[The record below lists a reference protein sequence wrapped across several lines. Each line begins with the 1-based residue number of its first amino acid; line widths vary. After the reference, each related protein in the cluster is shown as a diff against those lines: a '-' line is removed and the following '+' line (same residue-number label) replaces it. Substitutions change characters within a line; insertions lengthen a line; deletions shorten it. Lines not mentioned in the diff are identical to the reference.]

1 MKILSAVLLFFAIIS
16 CHSKDDEISY
26 DIRGHRYDTGVI
38 NKLPLYDS
46 LANVLI
52 ASYSSI
58 QKQFKEDEAYY
69 RYTFSSANKDLF
81 EKLPAENAAKIN
93 EYFTRL
99 GRNFIYSFQFFK
111 DSSIKI
117 FVRNTYLKDHNLD
130 VGERLS
136 YYPTGTGIRKREHP
150 YKDTLLN
157 KHWQYWISFDK
168 RGLTIFN

>member
-1 MKILSAVLLFFAIIS
+1 MKILSALLLLFAIIS
-16 CHSKDDEISY
+16 CNSREDEISY
-26 DIRGHRYDTGVI
+26 DIHGYRYDPEVI

-46 LANVLI
+46 LVNVLI

-69 RYTFSSANKDLF
+69 HYKLSSDKELF
-81 EKLPAENAAKIN
+81 EKLPRENAAKIN
-93 EYFTRL
+93 EYFSRL
-99 GRNFIYSFQFFK
+99 GHNFIYSFQLFK

-117 FVRNTYLKDHNLD
+117 FVRNTYLQNHQLD

-136 YYPTGTGIRKREHP
+136 YYPTGTGIRKRKYP
-150 YKDTLLN
+150 YKDTQLN